1 MSTIWFGYATRDITP
16 RAAAWLQGYAN
27 RVKPSQGVS
36 EPITIAC
43 LALRTENTVLLL
55 VSCDLIGIHSYMC
68 DDFAASIQQTVGVP
82 SEQIMFACSH
92 THFGPGLSIA
102 RFADPAVGVLEPSS
116 EYAQFFRRRL
126 VECAEESVGTVHAGN
141 LEVLRVPV
149 PQITYNRRT
158 VKPDGTVATNFM
170 FPGVA
175 EPLSVQPVDDQLSV
189 LRFRDDTGVR
199 AVVVNYGC
207 HPVTGGAEREVG
219 HYLVSADYVYYLRRA
234 LQDELGATLLF
245 TLGAAGDVVPA
256 DRYGKS
262 RQRIGSLLANT
273 ILMRDRFFCPD
284 PAPTLDH
291 PLVSV
296 DVAVNTPTRGT
307 NPAAA
312 YEEARNRA
320 RSAGSADQGAA
331 EEYAAAANRF
341 FRSRLYPEDR
351 YSVPVKIFRIGGTVL
366 VGLPF
371 EVLSEFSLRLKERFP
386 QAVLVSIANGY
397 QGYLPFEHEYG
408 RGGYEASDASTHFQH
423 DTADRL
429 LEAVLE
435 RLDRFVGNAHHP

>member
-1 MSTIWFGYATRDITP
+1 
-16 RAAAWLQGYAN
+16 
-27 RVKPSQGVS
+27 
-36 EPITIAC
+36 
-43 LALRTENTVLLL
+43 LALRAEGTVLLL
-55 VSCDLIGIHSYMC
+55 VTCDLIGIHSNVC
-68 DDFAASIQQTVGVP
+68 DDLAAGIQEAVGIP
-82 SEQIMFACSH
+82 GERIMFSCSH
-92 THFGPGLSIA
+92 THFGPGLSPA
-102 RFADPAVGVLEPSS
+102 RFADPAVGVLDPSS
-116 EYAQFFRRRL
+116 DYVQFFRNRL
-126 VECAEESVGTVHAGN
+126 VECAQECVSTLHAGS
-141 LEVLRVPV
+141 LDVLRVPV
-149 PQITYNRRT
+149 PQVTYNRRT

-189 LRFRDDTGVR
+189 LRLSDEIGVR
-199 AVVVNYGC
+199 ALVVNYGC

-245 TLGAAGDVVPA
+245 TLGSAGDVVPA
-256 DRYGKS
+256 NRYGKS

-273 ILMRDRFFCPD
+273 VLMRERFFCPE
-284 PAPTLDH
+284 PTPTLDH
-291 PLVSV
+291 TIVSV
-296 DVAVNTPTRGT
+296 EVGVNTPTGGT
-307 NPAAA
+307 DAATA
-312 YEEARNRA
+312 YEEARTRA
-320 RSAGSADQGAA
+320 QGAGPADTEAAKAYA
-331 EEYAAAANRF
+331 EAANRF

-351 YSVPVKIFRIGGTVL
+351 YTVQVKVFKIGATVL

-371 EVLSEFSLRLKERFP
+371 EVLTEFSLRLKERFP

-397 QGYLPFEHEYG
+397 QGYLPFEHEYR

-435 RLDRFVGNAHHP
+435 RLESFVGSGGHG

>member
-1 MSTIWFGYATRDITP
+1 MSTIEFGYATRDITP
-16 RAAAWLQGYAN
+16 REPAWLQGYAN
-27 RVKPSQGVS
+27 RVKPSEGVS
-36 EPITIAC
+36 EPISIAC
-43 LALRTENTVLLL
+43 LALRVDETVLLL
-55 VSCDLIGIHSYMC
+55 VTCDLIGIHSYRC
-68 DDFAASIQQTVGVP
+68 DDFAASIQQAVGIP
-82 SEQIMFACSH
+82 GERIMFSCSH
-92 THFGPGLSIA
+92 THFGPGLSLA
-102 RFADPAVGVLEPSS
+102 RFADPAVGVLESS
-116 EYAQFFRRRL
+116 AEYVQFFRNRL
-126 VECAEESVGTVHAGN
+126 VECAQECVSTLHAGS

-149 PQITYNRRT
+149 PQVTYNRRT

-175 EPLSVQPVDDQLSV
+175 EPLTVQPVDDELSV
-189 LRFRDDTGVR
+189 LRFRDETGVR

-207 HPVTGGAEREVG
+207 HPVTGGGERERG

-234 LQDELGATLLF
+234 LQDELGAALLF
-245 TLGAAGDVVPA
+245 TLGSAGDVVPA

-262 RQRIGSLLANT
+262 RERIGSLLANT

-291 PLVSV
+291 TLVSV
-296 DVAVNTPTRGT
+296 DVAVNTPAGGT
-307 NPAAA
+307 DAAAA
-312 YEEARNRA
+312 YEAARKRA
-320 RSAGSADQGAA
+320 QDAGSEDTSAA
-331 EEYAAAANRF
+331 EAYSVAANRY

-351 YSVPVKIFRIGGTVL
+351 YTVPVKIFRIGGTVL

-371 EVLSEFSLRLKERFP
+371 EVLTEFSLRLKERFP
-386 QAVLVSIANGY
+386 QAVLISIANGY
-397 QGYLPFEHEYG
+397 QGYLPFEHEYA

-435 RLDRFVGNAHHP
+435 RLERFVGTAGHG